1 MGKKYEESLLYALK
15 NRQKME
21 EYQGVPLLV
30 KNLPDSDEKGAM
42 DPRLYEDSKK
52 NLKIMAWMPSFLM
65 KMDTSEKGIANL
77 RKMFNGVKSVPCVEE
92 KITIENRLVKA
103 EDEYQIPVRIYK
115 KSSGEV
121 DTKAVFYYIHGGGFF
136 GGSPDVVEEAVK
148 MFVAKTGLVAVSVD
162 YRLAPENPYPTGH
175 KDCYRVLQWIGEN
188 KELFGEGAYRI
199 FVSGDSAGGNLA
211 QYCTTRDMEDGK
223 HLIKGQLLLYPTL
236 NMAQVQDEYYKPEL
250 EQYEM
255 APKQKRG
262 LKKMLG
268 MFAGMSGGLESVL
281 GTKDVK
287 NNYLNPYTKNPEG
300 TPPTFLTVGEHDF
313 LKMETLGYG
322 VKLHKAGVEIK
333 MVLYKGFGHAYID
346 NIGVYPQS
354 EDCIDEMANF
364 VREYCEKT
372 LRTGENSLFSFE
384 LK

>member
-175 KDCYRVLQWIGEN
+175 KDCYRILQWIGEN

-268 MFAGMSGGLESVL
+268 MFAGMSGSLESVL

-364 VREYCEKT
+364 VREHCEKT